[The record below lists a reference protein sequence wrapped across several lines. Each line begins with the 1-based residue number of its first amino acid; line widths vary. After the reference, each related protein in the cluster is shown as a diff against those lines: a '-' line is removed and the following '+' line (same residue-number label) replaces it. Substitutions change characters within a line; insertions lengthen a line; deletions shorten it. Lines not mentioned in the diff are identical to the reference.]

1 MIKIGVS
8 PRIVLHKTQRGEQM
22 NIFNVLTLIGGL
34 CLFLFGMTVMGD
46 ALERRA
52 GGSLKMI
59 LGKLTKNKMTGFL
72 TGLGVTSI
80 IQSSSATTVMVV
92 GFVNSG
98 IMTLRQSIGVIMG
111 ANIGTTVTAW
121 ILSLCGISSD
131 NFFVE
136 LLKPASFTPVL
147 ALIGTGLLMFAK
159 SSKRRDT
166 GTILLG
172 FATLMFGMDTMSSAV
187 SGLADVPEFQQMF
200 LMFKNPVLGVLV
212 GAILTAVI
220 QSSSASVGILQA
232 LSVTGGVSY
241 GAAIPI
247 IMGQNIGTCI
257 TAILSSFGT
266 TKNAKRAAIV
276 HLSFNVI
283 GTIIWLTVFSIAS
296 AIFKP
301 AILDKSASL
310 VGIAV
315 AHSAFNIAC
324 TAILLPMS
332 SLLEKLAIRLVPDN
346 KDKEVSA
353 ELDERLLA
361 TPAIALE
368 RCNTLVCEMAELSVS
383 SLKNSMNLLRKPDE
397 KTAELIRENEEKVD
411 HYEDIIGTYLV
422 KLSRHQISD
431 SGSAEVSKLLKAIGD
446 FERIS
451 DHSINIL
458 ESAEELAL
466 KEIKFSSEADKEL
479 DMICSAVSE
488 VLTLAYKS
496 FVFGDMDAALRVEPL
511 EQVVDTL
518 HDKLRNGHIKRLQ
531 SGNCSIE
538 AGFVWADLLTDLE
551 RTADHCSNIAVC
563 IIDANNNNMNVHS
576 SLKSLKTDNK
586 KFDKMY
592 EEYSNKYAIAD

>member
-1 MIKIGVS
+1 
-8 PRIVLHKTQRGEQM
+8 M

-563 IIDANNNNMNVHS
+563 IIDANNNNMNIHS